1 MSETRRLGDRYEL
14 GEPLGRGGMAEVLEG
29 RDLRLGR
36 RVAVKILRPDL
47 AKDPAFQSRFRREA
61 QSAASLNH
69 PNIVAVYDTGEDIL
83 GDESASVVVPYIV
96 MEYVDG
102 QTLRQLLASGR
113 RLLPERAL
121 EITAGV
127 LAALDYSHRHGIV
140 HRDIKPANVMLT
152 RTGDVKVMD
161 FGIARAL
168 ADASATMTAA
178 SAVMGTAQYLSPEQ
192 ARGEVV
198 DARSDLYSTGC
209 LLYELLTGRPPFTGD
224 SPVSV
229 AYQHVSE
236 NPLPP
241 SQVDPAVP
249 PALDALVMKSL
260 AKSPDDRYQT
270 AADFRSDVERAI
282 AGMPVTTAI
291 PPAAGGMGAAGVAA
305 GAMGGA
311 ALGAAAAADA
321 TQRFPTAGAPV
332 GGAPP
337 LEPESKRSPWVWV
350 GIAALI
356 LIVAGS
362 ALFLGRVLFGG
373 STGEQV
379 TVPALVGKT
388 VQVAEQSLT
397 SQGLKLGEQTPAASD
412 QPKGTILTQNPAA
425 GSQLAKGQSVSVSV
439 SAGRAQVQVP
449 TLTGL
454 PSSDDAR
461 VALTEVQLVLGTVTQ
476 KDSDQPEGMVL
487 SQSPTSGTTVNAGT
501 KVNITVSNGMVS
513 VPNVVNQSEAQAQAT
528 LQNAGFNV
536 QVVDQQSNQPDG
548 TVLAQSPV
556 ANNKAKK
563 GSTVTITVA
572 RSNVQS
578 PPRAND
584 PQAVVPAPNTG
595 SDGGVVTPN

>member
-513 VPNVVNQSEAQAQAT
+513 VPNVVNQSEAQDQAT

-536 QVVDQQSNQPDG
+536 QVVAQQSSQPDG